1 MAITKEILSEQLIQ
15 LETSQ
20 NSLSP
25 KELAYRSKQLLLQL
39 NSIPSWSDSRSE
51 LYASFLNLIN
61 DTEEYK
67 PYLTALQI
75 KQRCNELLIFAAAN
89 LSPNEIATLG
99 LSAYAKVAP
108 TSTTA
113 RLAQPHSDVFETIR
127 ELPDPLI
134 SETARR
140 GGQVGK
146 VISTIDK
153 QLQPATSGLKAKL
166 AESGVLHPAVAAIC
180 LSLIILMKNR
190 LLATVICGGLV
201 YLVYIRG

>member
-1 MAITKEILSEQLIQ
+1 MVITKEILTEQLIQ
-15 LETSQ
+15 LEASQ

-39 NSIPSWSDSRSE
+39 NSIPAWSDSRSE

-67 PYLTALQI
+67 PYLTTSQL
-75 KQRCNELLIFAAAN
+75 KQRCNELLILAATN

-99 LSAYAKVAP
+99 LSSYAKIAP
-108 TSTTA
+108 SSATD

-140 GGQVGK
+140 GSQVGK
-146 VISTIDK
+146 VVSTVNK
-153 QLQPATSGLKAKL
+153 QLQPATSGLRTKL
-166 AESGVLHPAVAAIC
+166 AESGILHPAMAAIC
-180 LSLIILMKNR
+180 LSLIVLMKNR

-201 YLVYIRG
+201 YLVYIRA